1 MTQRVTGEMHATTIL
16 AVRRANGVAMAGDG
30 QVTVGDMVMKHT
42 ARKIRRLAGG
52 KALAGF
58 AGSTADALTLFDK
71 FEAMMDRYQGN
82 LRRAAVE
89 LTKEWRTDKF
99 LRRLEAML
107 LVASADELLV
117 LTGDGDVIE
126 PDDGVAA
133 IGSGG
138 SYAQAAARALVKHTD
153 LGAETIARSAME
165 IASSMCIYTND
176 HIMLYTLGDGA
187 NADHAENA
195 EITRNNHH
203 DGSDHAN
210 GANHHE
216 ERDKRDAEPTRSGRR
231 SGK

>member
-16 AVRRANGVAMAGDG
+16 AVRRGSDVAMAGDG
-30 QVTVGDMVMKHT
+30 QVTVGDVVMKHS
-42 ARKIRRLAGG
+42 ARKIRRLMNGQV
-52 KALAGF
+52 LAGF

-71 FEAMMDRYQGN
+71 FEHMLERYQGN

-107 LVASADELLV
+107 LVASRDELLV

-138 SYAQAAARALVKHTD
+138 TYAQAAARALTQYTD
-153 LGAETIARSAME
+153 LTATEIARAAMQ
-165 IASSMCIYTND
+165 IAASMCIYTND
-176 HIMLYTLGDGA
+176 RILLFTLEDEAQTPRSDDIAAARAAGA
-187 NADHAENA
+187 GHAV
-195 EITRNNHH
+195 
-203 DGSDHAN
+203 S
-210 GANHHE
+210 
-216 ERDKRDAEPTRSGRR
+216 
-231 SGK
+231 